1 MITIKDGVKSI
12 VKKAVIP
19 IAGYGTRLFPATK
32 AVPKA
37 LFPIISQDGFA
48 KPVIQLIIE
57 EALTAGAEEVC
68 LVAQPQQ
75 VEPIADY
82 FSGTVADAIRAKS
95 ELAAQADRLEEIGER
110 LHFAIQ
116 AEPQGF
122 GHAIYCAKE
131 FAAGEPVIILLGDH
145 LYISE
150 SNVSCA
156 KQLTAVYERVG
167 QSVTS
172 LDLCPESELS
182 VNGIVHG
189 NPAVESSRLYTL
201 TQISEKPT
209 VEFAQAHL
217 RVEGI
222 PEQEYLCNFGI
233 DLLTPLLFDI
243 LDYNYKHQ
251 ILTHGEIQ
259 LRDAMSEMIRQEG
272 MYGYRVAGKRY
283 DTGNP
288 QELLR
293 TVYAFGLQSLYREVL
308 IPLGEIRA
316 KIRNGQFELSE
327 HAVEQSGLRHI
338 SLQEVREVIEECEV
352 IENYPNDKYGPSCLI
367 LGFTQSKRPLHIQ
380 CSYPSRPLVKIITL
394 YEPDPLRWIDF
405 KTREENV

>member
-1 MITIKDGVKSI
+1 MQRIQ
-12 VKKAVIP
+12 KAIIP

-37 LFPIISQDGFA
+37 LFPIIAQDGFA
-48 KPVIQLIIE
+48 KPIIQLIIE

-82 FSGTVADAIRAKS
+82 FSGAVADAIREKTA
-95 ELAAQADRLEEIGER
+95 LAAQADRLKEIGER

-116 AEPQGF
+116 AEPEGF
-122 GHAIYCAKE
+122 GHAIYCARD

-150 SNVSCA
+150 SGGTCA
-156 KQLTAVYERVG
+156 KQLVDVYEEVG

-172 LDLCPESELS
+172 LDLCHESELS
-182 VNGIVHG
+182 LNGIVQG
-189 NPAVESSRLYTL
+189 APSVESPRVYTL
-201 TQISEKPT
+201 TQIAEKPT
-209 VEFAQAHL
+209 VEFAREHL

-222 PEQEYLCNFGI
+222 PEQQYLCNFGI

-259 LRDAMSEMIRQEG
+259 LRDAMTEMIRQEG
-272 MYGYRVAGKRY
+272 MHGYRVAGERY

-288 QELLR
+288 RELLK
-293 TVYAFGLQSLYREVL
+293 TVNAFGLQGPYR
-308 IPLGEIRA
+308 
-316 KIRNGQFELSE
+316 
-327 HAVEQSGLRHI
+327 
-338 SLQEVREVIEECEV
+338 
-352 IENYPNDKYGPSCLI
+352 
-367 LGFTQSKRPLHIQ
+367 
-380 CSYPSRPLVKIITL
+380 
-394 YEPDPLRWIDF
+394 
-405 KTREENV
+405 